1 MDRIATRRIVS
12 LVLAGCVL
20 LCGATTRGEEE
31 SPRDLFKRVVD
42 NIPKV
47 PFVAKVTLTNRG
59 SVRELELS
67 HKELNEKTFGAY
79 LAVTSPQ
86 DVAGT
91 RFLII
96 EHTDGPDEQYI
107 RVPGVSRVVRL
118 ANNNRGQALLGS
130 EFSVSD
136 LTLPNPDALD
146 LTYSGT
152 ESIKGRPCKLV
163 DVVAKPEAEWQY
175 KKARYAIDPADLIV
189 MRVELSDEKGPLK
202 LWTLDKVEK
211 VEGIW
216 TPMVQQMKNTRDDV
230 ASQLVIKEIKYR
242 VDLPDELFTRSR
254 LDRDH

>member
-1 MDRIATRRIVS
+1 MDRIATRQILS
-12 LVLAGCVL
+12 LALAGVVL
-20 LCGATTRGEEE
+20 IWGATGRGEEE
-31 SPRDLFKRVVD
+31 SPRDLFKRIVD

-47 PFVAKVTLTNRG
+47 PFSAKVTLANRG

-67 HKELNEKTFGAY
+67 HKQLNEKTYGSL

-118 ANNNRGQALLGS
+118 VSSNRGQSLLGS

-136 LTLPNPDALD
+136 LTLPDPDALD
-146 LTYSGT
+146 LSYGGA
-152 ESIKGRPCKLV
+152 ESVKGHACKLV

-175 KKARYAIDPADLIV
+175 KKARYAIDPVDLIIMRADLF
-189 MRVELSDEKGPLK
+189 DEKGLLK
-202 LWTLDKVEK
+202 VWTLDKIEK
-211 VEGIW
+211 IDGIW
-216 TPMVQQMKNTRDDV
+216 TPMVQVMKNTRDDIQ
-230 ASQLVIKEIKYR
+230 SQLVIREIHYG
-242 VDLPDELFTRSR
+242 VDLPDELFTRGR
-254 LDRDH
+254 LERER

>member
-1 MDRIATRRIVS
+1 MDRTATRQILS
-12 LVLAGCVL
+12 LALAGVVL
-20 LCGATTRGEEE
+20 LCGATGRGEEE
-31 SPRDLFKRVVD
+31 SPRDLFRRIVD

-67 HKELNEKTFGAY
+67 HKQLNEKTFGSL

-118 ANNNRGQALLGS
+118 VSNSRGQPLLGS

-136 LTLPNPDALD
+136 LTLPDPDALD
-146 LTYSGT
+146 LSYAGA
-152 ESIKGRPCKLV
+152 ESVKGRACKLV
-163 DVVAKPEAEWQY
+163 EVVAKPEAEWQY
-175 KKARYAIDPADLIV
+175 KKARYAIDPADLMI
-189 MRVELSDEKGPLK
+189 MRAELFDEKGPLK
-202 LWTLDKVEK
+202 LWTLDKIEK
-211 VEGIW
+211 IDGIW
-216 TPMVQQMKNTRDDV
+216 TPMVQQMKNVRDSV
-230 ASQLVIKEIKYR
+230 QSQLEIREIHYR
-242 VDLPDELFTRSR
+242 VDLPDEMFTRGR
-254 LDRDH
+254 LER

>member
-1 MDRIATRRIVS
+1 MVRIATRRLLS
-12 LVLAGCVL
+12 LTLAACVL
-20 LCGATTRGEEE
+20 LCEATVHGEEE
-31 SPRDLFKRVVD
+31 SPRDLFKRIVD

-136 LTLPNPDALD
+136 LTLPDPNTLD
-146 LTYSGT
+146 LTYAGT
-152 ESIKGRPCKLV
+152 ESISGRACTLV

-175 KKARYAIDPADLIV
+175 KKARYAIDPVDLII
-189 MRVELSDEKGPLK
+189 MRIELSDEKGPLK
-202 LWTLDKVEK
+202 LWTLEKVEK
-211 VEGIW
+211 VDGIW

-230 ASQLVIKEIKYR
+230 QSQLLIKEIQYR
-242 VDLPDELFTRSR
+242 VDLPDEMFTRGR

>member
-1 MDRIATRRIVS
+1 MDRIAARRILS
-12 LVLAGCVL
+12 LALAGCVFF
-20 LCGATTRGEEE
+20 CGATARGEEE
-31 SPRDLFKRVVD
+31 SPRDLFKRIVD
-42 NIPKV
+42 SIPKV

-67 HKELNEKTFGAY
+67 HKQLNEKTFGAY

-96 EHTDGPDEQYI
+96 EHNDGPDEQYI
-107 RVPGVSRVVRL
+107 RVPGVARVVRL
-118 ANNNRGQALLGS
+118 VSSNRGQSLLGS

-136 LTLPNPDALD
+136 LTLPDPNALD
-146 LTYSGT
+146 LSYAGT
-152 ESIKGRPCKLV
+152 ESIKGRACKLV

-175 KKARYAIDPADLIV
+175 KKARYAIDPVDLIIV
-189 MRVELSDEKGPLK
+189 RVELADEKGPFK

-211 VEGIW
+211 VDGIW

-230 ASQLVIKEIKYR
+230 QSQLAIKEIHYR
-242 VDLPDELFTRSR
+242 VDLADDMFTRSR
-254 LDRDH
+254 LERGN

>member
-1 MDRIATRRIVS
+1 MDRIAPRILS
-12 LVLAGCVL
+12 LTLAGCIFL
-20 LCGATTRGEEE
+20 AAAAARGDEE

-47 PFVAKVTLTNRG
+47 PFVAKVTLTNRS
-59 SVRELELS
+59 SVRELEFS

-136 LTLPNPDALD
+136 LTLPDPNALD
-146 LTYSGT
+146 LTYAGN
-152 ESIKGRPCKLV
+152 ESIKGRACKLV

-175 KKARYAIDPADLIV
+175 KKARYAIDPVDLII

-211 VEGIW
+211 VDGVW
-216 TPMVQQMKNTRDDV
+216 TPMAQQMKNTRDDV
-230 ASQLVIKEIKYR
+230 QSQLVIKAIQYR
-242 VDLPDELFTRSR
+242 VDLPDELFTRGH